1 MTILVLRKQ
10 NVSLKS
16 SSITSNYSWYN
27 ISMTQKSSSI
37 ITVSHLVKK
46 YADFTAVDDISFE
59 VKEGEIFGI
68 LGPNG
73 AGKTTTLEIMET
85 LKEQTSGTVLIDGVD
100 TKENPWEVKRRI
112 GVQLQSS
119 NFYPELTLV
128 ELLQMFAAMYDVP
141 VKPLEMLK
149 KVQLEDKAKS
159 YVNKLSGG
167 QKQRFSIA
175 TTLINK
181 PRVIFL
187 DEPTTGLD
195 PQARLN
201 LWEMIQEVRKEGVT
215 LVLTTHYMDEAQEL
229 CDRLAIMD
237 SGKIITIG
245 SPRELIDK
253 LLKTGFKKEVK
264 PQPATLE
271 DVFLHMTGKAL
282 RDE

>member
-1 MTILVLRKQ
+1 M
-10 NVSLKS
+10 S
-16 SSITSNYSWYN
+16 SD
-27 ISMTQKSSSI
+27 I
-37 ITVSHLVKK
+37 ITVSNLVKK
-46 YADFTAVDDISFE
+46 FGDFTAVDDISFA

-85 LKEQTSGTVLIDGVD
+85 LQKQTGGSVIVDGIDTV
-100 TKENPWEVKRRI
+100 EHPWEVKSRI

-119 NFYPELTLV
+119 NFYPELNLV
-128 ELLQMFAAMYDVP
+128 ELLRMFAAMYDVEVDP
-141 VKPLEMLK
+141 MEMLR

-175 TTLINK
+175 ATLVNK
-181 PRVIFL
+181 PKIIFL

-195 PQARLN
+195 PQARIN
-201 LWEMIQEVRKEGVT
+201 LWDMIREINKNGIT
-215 LVLTTHYMDEAQEL
+215 ILLTTHYMEEAEKM

-237 SGKIITIG
+237 HGKIIKIG
-245 SPRELIDK
+245 KPAAMVKELLDS
-253 LLKTGFKKEVK
+253 GFVKELK

-271 DVFLHMTGKAL
+271 DVFLQLTGRML
-282 RDE
+282 RDI

>member
-68 LGPNG
+68 LGPN
-73 AGKTTTLEIMET
+73 
-85 LKEQTSGTVLIDGVD
+85 GTVLIDGVD